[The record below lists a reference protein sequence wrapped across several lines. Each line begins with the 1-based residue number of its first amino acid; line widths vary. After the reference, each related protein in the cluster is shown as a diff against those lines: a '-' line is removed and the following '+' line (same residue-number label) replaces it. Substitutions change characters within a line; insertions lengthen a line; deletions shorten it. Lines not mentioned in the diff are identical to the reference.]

1 MKEND
6 LYIDNISQTHLL
18 TTSLLIATDK
28 IFVPIFLSLWLPFSK
43 NYLLKLSQKF
53 SWIAVALLLFWQVCQ
68 VNILILNKC
77 HAH

>member
-53 SWIAVALLLFWQVCQ
+53 S
-68 VNILILNKC
+68 
-77 HAH
+77 